1 MYFSN
6 FYTEMQRLRLQKCF
20 LKSRQMVS
28 LKNAAEGNPDIM
40 SCIRLQPC
48 TSNPGN
54 IRMPSV
60 TVEMS
65 CGNHELSPPAWHY
78 LPQNGHC
85 GLPQMR
91 TQPTSSPHAARLLL
105 SLSCQECGGTARVKG
120 SMDCRAGLPLTVK
133 AEKKQQ
139 QIYFGSCYVQHAA
152 LLAPF
157 TFYETNYQN

>member
-1 MYFSN
+1 MMPLHMESCRANVFFKLLHWN
-6 FYTEMQRLRLQKCF
+6 AKTEVTKMLFEIQIDGELE
-20 LKSRQMVS
+20 
-28 LKNAAEGNPDIM
+28 NAAEQNPAIM
-40 SCIRLQPC
+40 SCIRLQPR

-65 CGNHELSPPAWHY
+65 CRSHELSPPAWHY

-105 SLSCQECGGTARVKG
+105 SLSCQECGGAARVKG
-120 SMDCRAGLPLTVK
+120 STDCRAGLLLTVK
-133 AEKKQQ
+133 AEKKQ
-139 QIYFGSCYVQHAA
+139 
-152 LLAPF
+152 
-157 TFYETNYQN
+157 